1 MYKKIIFAILL
12 CFAGK
17 AYAQPSQY
25 TPMTAN
31 GYQMKR
37 VKVDSTLHIPSFCGV
52 PTLSG
57 STSIM
62 GAIAF
67 DTCNN
72 ILYKYN
78 HADGWTEVGGG
89 ETIDTTSLSNRING
103 KIDSLKKSNDSVFA
117 YKNGTAYFQF
127 KDSSGGGGSTST
139 LLALPFTTD
148 HISANN
154 NQYVVGDVVWYLGNV
169 YRCLANN
176 DAILP
181 TSTIYWSNLG
191 SGYPLVQQPA
201 DWSSTSGNNQI
212 LNKPTILTPSDTVSL
227 SNRINDKIDSL
238 ERRADS
244 IYAFKNGQWNFQY
257 KTLSTNTGGG
267 ASVNYYLNGSISQG
281 TFGGNTYYQLSKTPI
296 AGAGTNFT
304 RTNAQGNGYIASFI
318 TDAGDPNLLNI
329 PGGNWNLEFYFNSSS
344 SGGSPSF
351 YAEIYKVSATNVF
364 TLIASGSTNAEG
376 ITNGTVVD
384 QYYTSVPM
392 PQTTL
397 VATDRIA
404 LRIFVTTGG
413 RNITLHTEDNNLS
426 EVLTT
431 FSTGLNALNGLTTQV
446 QYFQTGASG
455 TDFNISSASDM
466 HTFNI
471 PNASTVGVTRGLVS
485 NAELTA
491 KLNASDTTIFQRKQL
506 PAYSIA
512 GNNTNAAAN
521 ATAVYYKD
529 TAGTYTGTITFTAT
543 TAPSGTT
550 NHSYRWTRIGN
561 LVTLNITLVYSV
573 AGGTVS
579 QVILTIPSDAP
590 TPAKPAGLTAASN
603 TIYPVLYQY
612 SGNISSQPG
621 NAAQRAIMRTNAAN
635 NGSEIVSLNTGTTI
649 TVFYYTVQY
658 TAQ

>member
-1 MYKKIIFAILL
+1 MEMYKKIIFAILL

-62 GAIAF
+62 GAIAY

-78 HADGWTEVGGG
+78 HADGWTEVS
-89 ETIDTTSLSNRING
+89 TDTSSLSSRIND
-103 KIDSLKKSNDSVFA
+103 KIDSLIKSNDSVFA

-148 HISANN
+148 HISATN

-181 TSTIYWSNLG
+181 TSTIYWLNLG
-191 SGYPLVQQPA
+191 PGYPLVQQPA

-212 LNKPTILTPSDTVSL
+212 LNKPTILTPTDTVSL

-238 ERRADS
+238 KRSTDS
-244 IYAFKNGQWNFQY
+244 VFAYKNGTAYFQY
-257 KTLSTNTGGG
+257 KDSIGGG
-267 ASVNYYLNGSISQG
+267 STSAANDTAKVVIAKVHNATGTILQRGEVVYLSGANGDVASVKRANNKQDSTSSK
-281 TFGGNTYYQLSKTPI
+281 TFGIVRRDI
-296 AGAGTNFT
+296 AIGDTGYITTQGQIEKLNLGAYNPGDILWLDSIDGQFT
-304 RTNAQGNGYIASFI
+304 KSIPQAPYHSVFLGVVERANNGNGLMYVKPQNGYELGELH
-318 TDAGDPNLLNI
+318 DVQMNG
-329 PGGNWNLEFYFNSSS
+329 
-344 SGGSPSF
+344 
-351 YAEIYKVSATNVF
+351 KVNNQ
-364 TLIASGSTNAEG
+364 I
-376 ITNGTVVD
+376 
-384 QYYTSVPM
+384 
-392 PQTTL
+392 L
-397 VATDRIA
+397 V
-404 LRIFVTTGG
+404 
-413 RNITLHTEDNNLS
+413 
-426 EVLTT
+426 
-431 FSTGLNALNGLTTQV
+431 
-446 QYFQTGASG
+446 Y
-455 TDFNISSASDM
+455 
-466 HTFNI
+466 
-471 PNASTVGVTRGLVS
+471 
-485 NAELTA
+485 
-491 KLNASDTTIFQRKQL
+491 SDTQKVWKNRSVYTIVDTTSLSSRINAKYSTADTNKLQQKSL
-506 PAYSIA
+506 PAYSIM

-521 ATAVYYKD
+521 PTAVYYKD

-590 TPAKPAGLTAASN
+590 TPAKPAGLTSASN
-603 TIYPVLYQY
+603 TTYPVLYQY